1 MGKEKKKMKF
11 ALLALIGTTLAA
23 DCTVSSQKY
32 TDAECKEA
40 DGDPE
45 TETAV
50 VGEETESDDGNFTI
64 TKCESG
70 TDGIVIEDADG
81 NELKMTADECITI
94 GDASMSHPWWTQTL
108 GLISRSCRRSHEPHV
123 SMTTACWYPKI
134 YVSLLSGNLNKLLY

>member
-1 MGKEKKKMKF
+1 MKF
-11 ALLALIGTTLAA
+11 ALLALIGTAAAA
-23 DCTVSSQKY
+23 DCTVTAQKY
-32 TDAECKEA
+32 SDAECKEA

-81 NELKMTADECITI
+81 NELKMTADKCITI
-94 GDASMSHPWWTQTL
+94 GDASMKVTL
-108 GLISRSCRRSHEPHV
+108 GGLRLLASSV
-123 SMTTACWYPKI
+123 VAAAGVM
-134 YVSLLSGNLNKLLY
+134 SLM